1 MKIFFYERSVL
12 KVHKMMRLQE
22 IRKSEKITQ
31 EQLAEI
37 IGVKANTI
45 SQYESGVREPNIRT
59 LIDLA
64 DLFDV
69 TVDYLIGRS
78 DERK

>member
-1 MKIFFYERSVL
+1 
-12 KVHKMMRLQE
+12 MRLQE

-31 EQLAEI
+31 MQLADI

-45 SQYESGVREPNIRT
+45 SQYESGIREPNIRT

-69 TVDYLIGRS
+69 SVDYLIGRS

>member
-1 MKIFFYERSVL
+1 M
-12 KVHKMMRLQE
+12 MMRLQE